1 MNNLK
6 ITIVKLE
13 TSLFSANTR
22 TSFDRLNKL
31 IADDFIEV
39 GASGIRFDKQHVLER
54 LPTETPPEIEA
65 GDFELRVL
73 AENCVQLLYRSVMK
87 KSDGLFPI
95 YSHRC
100 SIWQC
105 NKGQWQMTFHQGTK
119 CDAFELTK
127 KVKNKSH

>member
-39 GASGIRFDKQHVLER
+39 GASGVRFDKQHVVER

-65 GDFELRVL
+65 GDFELRVTIWGVEMISIFKDAGSL
-73 AENCVQLLYRSVMK
+73 SKEFIRQWKEN
-87 KSDGLFPI
+87 
-95 YSHRC
+95 
-100 SIWQC
+100 
-105 NKGQWQMTFHQGTK
+105 
-119 CDAFELTK
+119 
-127 KVKNKSH
+127 